1 VTGGRGHPAAQGTIR
16 SDGREPVTA
25 ETDTEQ
31 RTRPPRTRW
40 AILGA
45 LAAVLVILPA
55 VVFFAVPPT
64 TSPWADKTGV
74 PPGLQLTR
82 VDGDI
87 DITEPGTILDSV
99 DVHGQVVVLA
109 PDVII
114 RNSIIRGD
122 DGGTNGGVIDAMAGE
137 ANLQVID
144 SELFATA
151 PSPYVNGIMGSNFTL
166 TRVDIHDVIDQVH
179 VVGDNV
185 TITRSW
191 LHDNL
196 HYDEDPV
203 HDGGPSHDDNVQI
216 QIGRNITIQDSSLS
230 GAWNAVVQITQDRGE
245 VADVTLRNNE
255 VDNGWCSINVAED
268 KYGSVSGVTVTDNT
282 FGRNTR
288 RSDCAIIA
296 PPTSPVELEGNRF
309 TDGDPVRVRRGD

>member
-1 VTGGRGHPAAQGTIR
+1 M
-16 SDGREPVTA
+16 TA
-25 ETDTEQ
+25 EIQTEEK
-31 RTRPPRTRW
+31 TRPRRAWW

-45 LAAVLVILPA
+45 LAAVLLILPA

-64 TSPWADKTGV
+64 SSPWADKTGV
-74 PPGLQLTR
+74 PHGLHLTR
-82 VDGDI
+82 VDGNI
-87 DITEPGTILDSV
+87 KITEAGTILDSV

-114 RNSIIRGD
+114 RNSIVRGES
-122 DGGTNGGVIDAMAGE
+122 GGTNGGVIDAMAGA

-166 TRVDIHDVIDQVH
+166 TRVDIHGVVDQVH
-179 VVGDNV
+179 IVGDNV
-185 TITRSW
+185 TISDSW

-203 HDGGPSHDDNVQI
+203 HDGGPTHDDNVQI
-216 QIGRNITIQDSSLS
+216 QIGRDIVIENSSLS

-245 VADVTLRNNE
+245 VADVTFRNNE
-255 VDNGWCSINVAED
+255 ADGGWCSINVAQD
-268 KYGSVSGVTVTDNT
+268 DYGPVDGITVTGNV

-288 RSDCAIIA
+288 RDDCAIIS
-296 PPTSPVELEGNRF
+296 PPTSPVALEDNRF
-309 TDGDPVRVRRGD
+309 TDGEPIRVRRGD

>member
-1 VTGGRGHPAAQGTIR
+1 M
-16 SDGREPVTA
+16 TA
-25 ETDTEQ
+25 ETRTEET
-31 RTRPPRTRW
+31 TRPRRARW

-45 LAAVLVILPA
+45 LVAVLLILPA
-55 VVFFAVPPT
+55 VVFFAVPRT

-74 PPGLQLTR
+74 PHGLSLTR

-87 DITEPGTILDSV
+87 KITEAGTILDSV

-114 RNSIIRGD
+114 RNSIVRGES
-122 DGGTNGGVIDAMAGE
+122 GGTNGGVIDAMAGA

-166 TRVDIHDVIDQVH
+166 TRVDIHSVVDQVH
-179 VVGDNV
+179 IVGDNV
-185 TITRSW
+185 TISDSW
-191 LHDNL
+191 LHGNL

-203 HDGGPSHDDNVQI
+203 HDGGPTHDDNVQI
-216 QIGRNITIQDSSLS
+216 QIGRNIVIENSSLS

-245 VADVTLRNNE
+245 VADVTFRNNE
-255 VDNGWCSINVAED
+255 ADGGWCSINVAQD
-268 KYGSVSGVTVTDNT
+268 DYGPVTGITVTGNV

-288 RSDCAIIA
+288 RDDCAIIS
-296 PPTSPVELEGNRF
+296 PPSSPVELEDNRF
-309 TDGDPVRVRRGD
+309 TDGEPIRVRRGD